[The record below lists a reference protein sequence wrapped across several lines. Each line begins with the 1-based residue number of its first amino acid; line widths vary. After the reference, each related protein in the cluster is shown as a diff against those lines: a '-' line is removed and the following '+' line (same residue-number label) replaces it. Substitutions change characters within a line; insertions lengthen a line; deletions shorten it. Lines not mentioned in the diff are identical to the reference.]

1 MLTAIVSSAMY
12 ISPNS
17 ADAEPIS
24 APPDVSGN
32 IEKLISIRSNL
43 NNDIDILVAPELY
56 VSGYPIDDLVLRE
69 DFLNL
74 VESEINKLVQC
85 TKDNKSAIIVGAPR
99 KDNNHIK
106 NSVFVIENGNI
117 VSIKDKYELPN
128 TGVFDEQRIFKQGS
142 LEDCVIIKGIKFGL
156 PICEDIWEK
165 TVLEKLSKSG
175 AEIIIAINASPV
187 ISPEA
192 IKSPLFLPSSDA
204 VLLAKW
210 FNIPPINIG
219 RVNSIGR

>member
-1 MLTAIVSSAMY
+1 MNKKLKIALAQLNPLVG
-12 ISPNS
+12 
-17 ADAEPIS
+17 
-24 APPDVSGN
+24 DVSGN

-43 NNDIDILVAPELY
+43 NNDVDILVAPELY

-74 VESEINKLVQC
+74 VESEINKLVKC

-165 TVLEKLSKSG
+165 NSSRKT
-175 AEIIIAINASPV
+175 
-187 ISPEA
+187 
-192 IKSPLFLPSSDA
+192 IKI
-204 VLLAKW
+204 W
-210 FNIPPINIG
+210 C
-219 RVNSIGR
+219 